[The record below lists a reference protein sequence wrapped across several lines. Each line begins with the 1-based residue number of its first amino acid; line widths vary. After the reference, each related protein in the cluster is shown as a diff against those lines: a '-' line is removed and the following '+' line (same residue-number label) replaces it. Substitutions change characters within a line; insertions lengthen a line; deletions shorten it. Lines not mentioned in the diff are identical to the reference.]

1 MHAFALVS
9 HRLES
14 STCLIPCVAWRAA
27 LKSQSFDFPAFLFT
41 LATFSRA
48 SVDQGSSISPAH
60 PVNMSYAPTAAGTPG
75 ATSTKTRQLAHL
87 AQQLHVLAQ
96 RTEQLEQLTAVTAE
110 QASYMR
116 LLAGHHAAWSVPRRP
131 LARLQQRARC

>member
-1 MHAFALVS
+1 
-9 HRLES
+9 
-14 STCLIPCVAWRAA
+14 
-27 LKSQSFDFPAFLFT
+27 
-41 LATFSRA
+41 
-48 SVDQGSSISPAH
+48 
-60 PVNMSYAPTAAGTPG
+60 MSYAPSSTGAHG

-116 LLAGHHAAWSVPRRP
+116 LLGGHHAAW
-131 LARLQQRARC
+131 